1 MRSIKSRRLLMAAVG
16 ACALFGGASS
26 ATAAQFRAVMTGD
39 NVRPAGD
46 PDGWGRLRI
55 RIDDTLNTLC
65 ADLEVRSV
73 GEVTDAK
80 IYRGGPGEEGSPV
93 VNLDTPDDNDSND
106 CDAIGDTLA
115 DEIQAN
121 PAGFFVAIRTVEFP
135 GGAIRGQLG
144 PSGD

>member
-1 MRSIKSRRLLMAAVG
+1 MRMIKSRRLLMAAMG
-16 ACALFGGASS
+16 ACALFGGATS
-26 ATAAQFRAVMTGD
+26 ATAAVFRAVLTGD

-46 PDGWGRLRI
+46 PDGWGRLRV
-55 RIDDTLNTLC
+55 RVDDTLNTLC

-73 GEVTDAK
+73 GRVTSAR
-80 IYRGGPGEEGSPV
+80 IYRGGPDEDGSPV
-93 VNLDTPDDNDSND
+93 VNLDTPDDNDSDD

-121 PAGFFVAIRTVEFP
+121 PAGFYVDIRTAEFP
-135 GGAIRGQLG
+135 NGALRGQLA